1 MKKLLA
7 LVIAAGLCAGLC
19 GCASTMKIDADVHL
33 IPSITDGSEPDA
45 GLPGEIAAEKRS
57 PHFDE
62 IRQRERRI

>member
-1 MKKLLA
+1 MIFTFIKNKKYKGENMKKLLS

-45 GLPGEIAAEKRS
+45 GLPG
-57 PHFDE
+57 
-62 IRQRERRI
+62 